1 LYSYLIVAICCNFFE
16 CTYHSSTTIEKAWQ
30 CPFLRALHISLRSNA
45 SRPHRYAR
53 DSNSCVYIILRET
66 CDKCIPLRCIRCSR
80 VYSFLYS
87 PDRVICHGCVSAAD
101 HLEASR
107 YIRLISP
114 LPSVLPAL
122 LVNSSFIHR
131 VYVLLFVRRDARR
144 CLSWTRFIWDCLTNR
159 LTCKF
164 ASRIVFS
171 ASCRTDTPETHQ
183 LNMIIT

>member
-1 LYSYLIVAICCNFFE
+1 MYSYLIVAICCNFFE
-16 CTYHSSTTIEKAWQ
+16 CTYHSSTTVEKAWQ

-45 SRPHRYAR
+45 SGPHRYAR

-122 LVNSSFIHR
+122 LVNSFLYSSGICTFICPQGR
-131 VYVLLFVRRDARR
+131 ATLLIMDSVHLG
-144 CLSWTRFIWDCLTNR
+144 LSHESSN
-159 LTCKF
+159 
-164 ASRIVFS
+164 V
-171 ASCRTDTPETHQ
+171 
-183 LNMIIT
+183 

>member
-1 LYSYLIVAICCNFFE
+1 VPFI
-16 CTYHSSTTIEKAWQ
+16 YHSV
-30 CPFLRALHISLRSNA
+30 SNA
-45 SRPHRYAR
+45 SGPHRYAR

-131 VYVLLFVRRDARR
+131 VYVLLFVQGRATLLIMDSVHLG
-144 CLSWTRFIWDCLTNR
+144 LSHESSN
-159 LTCKF
+159 
-164 ASRIVFS
+164 V
-171 ASCRTDTPETHQ
+171 
-183 LNMIIT
+183 